1 MLPEA
6 ENASGRDDEASAFG
20 LEFFGSFR
28 YFLTATVAAAE
39 AVIESNQSTT
49 YN

>member
-28 YFLTATVAAAE
+28 YLFFGAYFLTATVAAAE
-39 AVIESNQSTT
+39 AV
-49 YN
+49 